1 MTDRTPIREKG
12 EAGISINGEIR
23 RLRFSLAAQARIV
36 EMLPINSI
44 EELPVYVQQHM
55 DAVTVA
61 KLIYCALIPEDRMSL
76 EDVMESHVLLAPAT
90 AAIVE
95 AIELGVGG
103 PSSKDPLE
111 QETTKADPAVHG
123 PLLKH

>member
-12 EAGISINGEIR
+12 EAGISINGEVR

-36 EMLPINSI
+36 EILPINTI
-44 EELPVYVQQHM
+44 EELPAYVQEHM

-76 EDVMESHVLLAPAT
+76 EDVLESYILLAPAT
-90 AAIVE
+90 VAIVR
-95 AIELGVGG
+95 AIELGIGG
-103 PSSKDPLE
+103 PSSNGPLE
-111 QETTKADPAVHG
+111 EEMSKSDAEVPG
-123 PLLKH
+123 PSLKR